1 MRPVCLGPLSDFHPI
16 DWWDTTCAISASQR
30 ISLPSISTVQRV
42 VFPARSTLFTKLIHC
57 GKRSRF
63 DHASKTVSTGRPTFT
78 LFSRRSAR
86 TGAIP
91 LRRFTASALA
101 AAAKTP
107 VTVPAKKPGQKLLRP
122 ITAPLSFFG
131 IGVSSQAG
139 RLPICAP
146 VDFRAADLIFIP
158 PVSLCFSAL
167 INRKDIFSTGYPRNL
182 FALLLHGFCSSAIL
196 LAHEREMFNDRNAS
210 IVIEG
215 RALREHV
222 RT

>member
-1 MRPVCLGPLSDFHPI
+1 
-16 DWWDTTCAISASQR
+16 
-30 ISLPSISTVQRV
+30 
-42 VFPARSTLFTKLIHC
+42 
-57 GKRSRF
+57 
-63 DHASKTVSTGRPTFT
+63 
-78 LFSRRSAR
+78 
-86 TGAIP
+86 
-91 LRRFTASALA
+91 
-101 AAAKTP
+101 
-107 VTVPAKKPGQKLLRP
+107 
-122 ITAPLSFFG
+122 
-131 IGVSSQAG
+131 
-139 RLPICAP
+139 